1 MRMKGKIGIVTAAA
15 SGMGRAGA
23 VRFAAEGASVGVVD
37 LDRARAEAVASQIS
51 DAGGKALALAGDLSD
66 EGFSRKIVADTVD
79 AFGGLDFLWAHA
91 GIPGPGPIEG
101 LDLAEFDHTIN
112 LNIRTAIATTAEAVP
127 HMRKRGGGAVLYT
140 SSTSGLRGSP
150 SAPIYSAAKFGII
163 GLARSLAKQYGKE
176 QIRFNVVCPG
186 MIDTP
191 MLPGFLRMPHLS
203 PEETRKTLESR
214 AAPIALGRMGQ
225 PEDIANAALYL
236 LSDEASFV
244 TGAVLSVDGGTV
256 A

>member
-23 VRFAAEGASVGVVD
+23 IRFAKEGAAVGVVD
-37 LDRARAEAVASQIS
+37 LNREKAEAVAAEIKA
-51 DAGGKALALAGDLSD
+51 AGGKALALSGDLSD
-66 EGFSRKIVADTVD
+66 EGFSRDIVHRTVQ

-101 LDLAEFDHTIN
+101 LDLAEFDQTIN
-112 LNIRTAIATTAEAVP
+112 LNVRTAVATTAEALP
-127 HMRKRGGGAVLYT
+127 HIRKRGGGAILYT

-150 SAPIYSAAKFGII
+150 SAPIYSVAKFGII
-163 GLARSLAKQYGKE
+163 GLARSLAKQHGKE
-176 QIRFNVVCPG
+176 QIRFNVICPG

-191 MLPGFLRMPHLS
+191 MLPGFLRMPHLT

-225 PEDIANAALYL
+225 PEDIANAALFL
-236 LSDEASFV
+236 LSDEASFI
-244 TGAVLSVDGGTV
+244 TGSVLSVDGGTV